1 MHLGGHRELELVPLV
16 KLVIE
21 ERTLRTAAAAVHYF
35 GLLSVGPLW
44 SSYSLWCCGR
54 SETIADPEGSTGTG
68 VVPGGGA
75 RLSLEEVPDGLGPL
89 SETEPE
95 CDSEEEQ
102 CGDNEH
108 ANEVATSED
117 GCMGSAS
124 CW

>member
-1 MHLGGHRELELVPLV
+1 MHLGGHRELEFVPLV

-21 ERTLRTAAAAVHYF
+21 ERTLRTAAAVHYF
-35 GLLSVGPLW
+35 GLLSVGTLW
-44 SSYSLWCCGR
+44 SGYSRLRCGR
-54 SETIADPEGSTGTG
+54 SGTIADPEGSTSTG